1 VITIREYLG
10 NNIRRWLEME
20 TKVVNP
26 KIFILS
32 GGFYIFGNE
41 IQSSTVGYVV
51 CNQAAMFRGFGG
63 GKGLPGVARGD
74 KEATVKLDTFIQDQ
88 ELFFPEEN
96 LIAIVPSINLYQFEG
111 AQINA

>member
-1 VITIREYLG
+1 
-10 NNIRRWLEME
+10 ME